1 MAKNRKHNPAAI
13 RFGPAVKAVLLCLLI
28 GGSGVGYVW
37 QKNQI
42 LELNHQYKAQEKRL
56 KELQSQNQRLNQQR
70 AQLSSQ
76 EALEKKIVEFKL
88 GLSLP
93 PSSRVLTLPEP
104 APAAA
109 VENPAAVVKQLAGR

>member
-42 LELNHQYKAQEKRL
+42 LELNHQFKAQEKRL
-56 KELQSQNQRLNQQR
+56 KEFQSQNQRLNQQR
-70 AQLSSQ
+70 AQLSTQ

-104 APAAA
+104 SPSTTSG
-109 VENPAAVVKQLAGR
+109 NPTSVVKQLAGR

>member
-1 MAKNRKHNPAAI
+1 MAKNRKHESAAL

-42 LELNHQYKAQEKRL
+42 LELNHQFKAQEKRL
-56 KELQSQNQRLNQQR
+56 KELQSQNQRLNQQK
-70 AQLSSQ
+70 ADLSTQ
-76 EALEKKIVEFKL
+76 ATLEKKIVEFKL

-104 APAAA
+104 SSSTAI
-109 VENPAAVVKQLAGR
+109 ENSTAVVKQLAGR